1 MKQKTTSHSA
11 VAQVTPR
18 GSISQSMESVLGH
31 MLEAERPFLRRMA
44 YRITGTTADA
54 EDVVQESFAKVLTSP
69 PPDLAAPLRPWLLRV
84 TCNLAIDVLRKRKRR
99 VYVGPWLPSPFA
111 ETEPEPASPSARYAA
126 KESLTFAFLLALE
139 ALTPKQRAVLI
150 LRDVLDLDVRE
161 TAASLGVS
169 ESNAKVL
176 HLRARQR
183 LASYD
188 HARIDT
194 SALAQ
199 QRVAEALQ
207 KLLLAMASGQ
217 PEQVAALLAED
228 AVMQS
233 DGGGRYVAARKPVV
247 GARLLTTFLCHVA
260 RGFAP
265 GELAVEGRELSGL
278 PALCVRLLVPRP
290 TLAPQSVLSLTINA
304 EGKITAIYQ
313 VLHEDKLTDVLDRR
327 LSGGN

>member
-11 VAQVTPR
+11 VVKPTQRA
-18 GSISQSMESVLGH
+18 SISQSMESVLGQR
-31 MLEAERPFLRRMA
+31 LEAERPFLRRMA

-54 EDVVQESFAKVLTSP
+54 EDVVQESFAKVLTCP
-69 PPDLAAPLRPWLLRV
+69 PPDLTAPLRPWLLRV

-99 VYVGPWLPSPFA
+99 IYVGPWLPSPFA
-111 ETEPEPASPSARYAA
+111 DTVPTQDSPSARYAE

-161 TAASLGVS
+161 TASSLGMT

-188 HARIDT
+188 QARVDT

-199 QRVAEALQ
+199 QRVADALH

-217 PEQVAALLAED
+217 PEQVAALLSD
-228 AVMQS
+228 DVVMQS

-247 GARLLTTFLCHVA
+247 GARLVTTFLCHVA

-278 PALCVRLLVPRP
+278 PAIYVRLLVSRQS
-290 TLAPQSVLSLTINA
+290 LAPQSVLALTINA

-313 VLHEDKLTDVLDRR
+313 VLHEDKLTDVLDGR
-327 LSGGN
+327 LLGGH